1 MQTSSTRPQ
10 ENDTAHSEDL
20 TAYRNSPAEIARVDD
35 LMRLIPSG
43 LHTALDIGARDGHI
57 SKAIAQKVAK
67 VTALDLE
74 CPQFSCPGVTTV
86 KGDATSLNFP
96 DKSID
101 LVFCAEVLEHL
112 PGKAL
117 HLACAEMARVASSYV
132 LVGVP
137 YKQDLR
143 QGKTTCCLC
152 GATNPPWGHV
162 NSFDE
167 ARLAA
172 LFPTLKMT
180 AVSYVGT
187 GAPGTNALSSKLMDT
202 RVIRSVRIFRPR
214 GAFIAAENY
223 ALRRGEA
230 WPRKSRRER
239 HLYLTVSRRFFCGRA
254 ATGFMCCFQ
263 SARKALAQSEQAKK
277 TARQAS
283 GCAGRWKLT
292 SLRWP
297 CSPRPP

>member
-1 MQTSSTRPQ
+1 MQTSSTRSQ

-187 GAPGTNALSSKLMDT
+187 GAPGTNALSSKLMDYAGNPFGT
-202 RVIRSVRIFRPR
+202 YFQAEGCVYCGEKLRPAPRRSVAQKVATRTAFVLDRIQAIFLRSR
-214 GAFIAAENY
+214 GNWIHV
-223 ALRRGEA
+223 LL
-230 WPRKSRRER
+230 S
-239 HLYLTVSRRFFCGRA
+239 V
-254 ATGFMCCFQ
+254 Q
-263 SARKALAQSEQAKK
+263 
-277 TARQAS
+277 
-283 GCAGRWKLT
+283 
-292 SLRWP
+292 
-297 CSPRPP
+297 